1 MILGEDIAALLGLVF
16 ALIAISLATITG
28 NPIFDA
34 AGSICIG
41 ALLLVVSVF
50 LGMKVK
56 RLLVGQSAEKEI
68 RDEIFTLLDERPE
81 VAEVLNVITYQLG
94 EYIMVSIKAK
104 MTDVQT
110 DEELINN
117 INTCEKALK
126 SYNQAI
132 KWVFFEPDSTV

>member
-1 MILGEDIAALLGLVF
+1 M
-16 ALIAISLATITG
+16 IAISLATITG

-50 LGMKVK
+50 LGIKVK